1 LLDTA
6 LQQLLAPTITAL
18 GYELWGIERLSQGTL
33 IRIYIDSPHGISLD
47 DCERVS
53 YQISG
58 ILDVQD
64 PIPNHYT
71 LEVSSPGAERPLFT
85 LEHFKRFLSNRIDV
99 RLTRPLET
107 RRHFTGILKQVAD
120 NHIIITVEEKD
131 YTLPYEL
138 IDKAHLVFSNE
149 VKKMPKGK

>member
-1 LLDTA
+1 
-6 LQQLLAPTITAL
+6 
-18 GYELWGIERLSQGTL
+18 
-33 IRIYIDSPHGISLD
+33 
-47 DCERVS
+47 
-53 YQISG
+53 
-58 ILDVQD
+58 
-64 PIPNHYT
+64 
-71 LEVSSPGAERPLFT
+71 
-85 LEHFKRFLSNRIDV
+85 V